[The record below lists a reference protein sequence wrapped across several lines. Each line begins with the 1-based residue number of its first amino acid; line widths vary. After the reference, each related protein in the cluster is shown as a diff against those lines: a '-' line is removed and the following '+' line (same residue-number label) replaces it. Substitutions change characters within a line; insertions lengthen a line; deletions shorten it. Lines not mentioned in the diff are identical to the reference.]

1 MHTLET
7 LKQRLKTTQ
16 DLHSVVTSMPA
27 HMDALLQDSLPGNAV
42 PLARLRA
49 SRLRQLR

>member
-1 MHTLET
+1 MHLQGYLLSTPVPES
-7 LKQRLKTTQ
+7 